1 MENLQ
6 TLLWKDHNCTQTALR
21 YYVSCGIEFC
31 TIYTNIIDE
40 VVIFK
45 IQLNTQ
51 ITSFLIAIKHHN
63 INIGSR

>member
-6 TLLWKDHNCTQTALR
+6 TLLYKDHNCTQTALR
-21 YYVSCGIEFC
+21 YYVSCGIERF
-31 TIYTNIIDE
+31 TIYTSIIDE

-51 ITSFLIAIKHHN
+51 ITGFLIAIKHHN
-63 INIGSR
+63 IKMGSR